1 MIFADS
7 SFFIATL
14 REKDRWH
21 KDAVRLTGKIKEHLL
36 ISELIMSESITM
48 AGSFEGGKA
57 GKILYEYFQDNCR
70 IEFINEDMMEKS
82 MDTFLKYDGS
92 ISLADASSIEIMKKH
107 GVKKII
113 SFDSDFDKTELGRKT
128 PDKFISG

>member
-48 AGSFEGGKA
+48 VGSFDGGKA

-113 SFDSDFDKTELGRKT
+113 SFDSDFDKIQEIDR
-128 PDKFISG
+128 IH